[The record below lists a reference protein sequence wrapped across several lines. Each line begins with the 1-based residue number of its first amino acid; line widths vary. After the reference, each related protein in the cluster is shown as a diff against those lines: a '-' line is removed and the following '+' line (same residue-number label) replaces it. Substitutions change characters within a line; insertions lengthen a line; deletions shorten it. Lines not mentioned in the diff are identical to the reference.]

1 MINNNATSKAI
12 ATIENRELIITRS
25 FQAPRELV
33 FKAWTDPNHL
43 PQWWGPKGF
52 TTTVQEIVVKPGGVW
67 RYTMH
72 GPDGV
77 DYYNKI
83 SFIEVDGPERLVYS
97 HGDETEDE
105 LFRVSVSFEQQRM
118 ETKLTM
124 RMLFKTAEEL
134 EKTIQ
139 EYGAI
144 EGAQSTLDRLED
156 QIPKVTYTKV
166 AGTEFMMERI
176 FLAPRELVFK
186 AFSTSEHLSQWFAPR
201 GWTVPVSNLDF
212 RVGGSWHFC
221 MKCVDKNQGDFYGFE
236 SWGKAVYHEIVAP
249 EKIVYTDYF
258 SDADGN
264 VAEGMPAGTVTF
276 TFEEYEG
283 KTKLVSKIEYPTAEE
298 LNKVIEMGM
307 EQGATETW
315 DRLAELLPSTSLI

>member
-1 MINNNATSKAI
+1 MLNSNAISKAI
-12 ATIENRELIITRS
+12 ATIEGREMIITRS

-33 FKAWTDPNHL
+33 YKAWTDPKHL
-43 PQWWGPKGF
+43 PEWWGPEGF
-52 TTTVQEIVVKPGGVW
+52 TTTVQEIEVKPGGVW

-77 DYYNKI
+77 NYENKI
-83 SFIEVDGPERLVYS
+83 TYIDVDGPERLVYS
-97 HGDETEDE
+97 HGDDTEDE
-105 LFRVSVSFEQQRM
+105 LFRVTVSMEQQGRG
-118 ETKLTM
+118 TKLTM
-124 RMLFKTAEEL
+124 RALFKTVEEL
-134 EKTIQ
+134 EKSVK

-144 EGAQSTLDRLED
+144 EGAQSTLSRLED
-156 QIPKVTYTKV
+156 QIPKVTYTKA
-166 AGTEFMMERI
+166 AGTEFTMERI
-176 FLAPRELVFK
+176 FQAPRELVFK
-186 AFSTSEHLSQWFAPR
+186 AFTTSEHLSQWFAPR

-221 MKCVDKNQGDFYGFE
+221 MKCEDKNQGDFYGFE
-236 SWGKAVYHEIVAP
+236 SWGKALYHEIVTP

-258 SDADGN
+258 SDAEGN
-264 VAEGMPAGTVTF
+264 VTESMPSGTVTI

-283 KTKLVSKIEYPTAEE
+283 KTKVVSTIKYPTTED

-315 DRLAELLPSTSLI
+315 DRLAELLPSMN

>member
-1 MINNNATSKAI
+1 MVKTNATSKAI

-33 FKAWTDPNHL
+33 YKAWTDPKHL
-43 PQWWGPKGF
+43 PQWWGPEGF
-52 TTTVQEIVVKPGGVW
+52 TTTVKEIEVKPGGVW

-77 DYYNKI
+77 DYENKI
-83 SFIEVDGPERLVYS
+83 TFIEVNRPERLVYS
-97 HGDETEDE
+97 HGDGTEDE
-105 LFRVSVSFEQQRM
+105 LFRVSVSLEQQGR

-124 RMLFKTAEEL
+124 RMLFNTAEEL
-134 EKTIQ
+134 EKTVK

-144 EGAQSTLDRLED
+144 EGAQSTLSRLED

-166 AGTEFMMERI
+166 TGVEFMMERI
-176 FLAPRELVFK
+176 FQAPRKLVFK

-201 GWTVPVSNLDF
+201 GWAVPVSNLDF
-212 RVGGSWHFC
+212 QVGGSWHFC
-221 MKCVDKNQGDFYGFE
+221 MKCVDKSQGDFYGME
-236 SWGKAVYHEIVAP
+236 AWSKALYHEIVAP
-249 EKIVYTDYF
+249 EKIVYTDCF
-258 SDADGN
+258 SDAEGN
-264 VAEGMPAGTVTF
+264 VAEGMPSGTVTI

-283 KTKLVSKIEYPTAEE
+283 NTKVVSTIEYQTSEE
-298 LNKVIEMGM
+298 LNKVIKMGM

-315 DRLAELLPSTSLI
+315 DRLAELLPSMN